1 LIYDHR
7 ALEKRR
13 TVGDSP
19 TQSQEASGGRVSKKM
34 ILAAVAAAALS
45 VHAAPVLARPAPPPT
60 AETASVK
67 IDKARIDAALKA
79 MVASGR
85 AVGASALVWQDGQE
99 RYFGVAGM
107 ADREAGKPMRRDTL
121 VQIFSMTKPVTG
133 VALMQLWEQGKF
145 GLDDPLARYLPEF
158 ADMKVIDGQGGVR
171 PAARPILIRDIL
183 RHTAGFSYGM
193 RDTAADAA
201 FKAADPLNLK
211 NDLAEFSR
219 RLATVP
225 LMYDPGER
233 WSYSAAVDVQ
243 ARLVEVLSGQPFE
256 AYVKAHILEPLAM
269 KDTAWTRPETAF
281 ARLAATYNK
290 GPDGKLAREDSA
302 ETRKLNFDPARR
314 MTMGGAGLVA
324 SIDDYA
330 RFSRML
336 LGGGTLDGVQILKPS
351 TVRLMATD
359 QLDPRVTDRWWLPG
373 KGSVGFGLDFAV
385 RKQRPRTAEEN
396 RGAVGEFFWDGRDS
410 TLFWVDPANRLTAVF
425 FVQTY
430 PFDGTL
436 HHDLRAAVYGPN
448 YLGPKGD

>member
-1 LIYDHR
+1 M
-7 ALEKRR
+7 
-13 TVGDSP
+13 SN
-19 TQSQEASGGRVSKKM
+19 KM
-34 ILAAVAAAALS
+34 ILAAVAAGALFAS
-45 VHAAPVLARPAPPPT
+45 FAPVFAAPASTSVAQVAPVT
-60 AETASVK
+60 

-79 MVASGR
+79 MVDSGR
-85 AVGASALVWQDGQE
+85 AVGVSALVWQGGRE
-99 RYFGVAGM
+99 RYFGTAGM

-145 GLDDPLARYLPEF
+145 GLDDPIARYLPEF
-158 ADMKVIDGQGGVR
+158 ADIKVIDGQGGVR
-171 PAARPILIRDIL
+171 PPARPILIRDIL

-193 RDTAADAA
+193 RDTAADLA
-201 FKAADPLNLK
+201 FKTVDPLNLE
-211 NDLAEFSR
+211 NDLAEFGH
-219 RLATVP
+219 RLAKVP
-225 LMYDPGER
+225 LMHDPGER

-243 ARLVEVLSGQPFE
+243 ALLVEKLSGQPFE
-256 AYVKAHILEPLAM
+256 AYVKAHILDPLGM
-269 KDTAWTRPETAF
+269 TQTAWTQPEAAF
-281 ARLAATYNK
+281 PRLAAVYNK
-290 GPDGKLAREDSA
+290 GPDGKLSKEDA
-302 ETRKLNFDPARR
+302 VETRRMNFDPRRR

-330 RFSRML
+330 RFTRML
-336 LGGGTLDGVQILKPS
+336 LDGGSLDGVKILNPS

-359 QLDPRVTDRWWLPG
+359 QLDPRVTDRWWLPN

-385 RKQRPRTAEEN
+385 RVKQPQTAEES

-410 TLFWVDPANRLTAVF
+410 TLFWVDPVNRLTAVF

-436 HHDLRAAVYGPN
+436 HHDLRAAVYGPG